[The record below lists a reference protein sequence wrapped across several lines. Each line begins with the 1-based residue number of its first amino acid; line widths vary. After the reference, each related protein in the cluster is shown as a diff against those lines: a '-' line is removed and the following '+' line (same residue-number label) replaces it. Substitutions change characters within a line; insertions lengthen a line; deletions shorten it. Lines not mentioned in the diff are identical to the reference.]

1 MALKFSER
9 QEITRQLKEFFEV
22 SGGGISITNDVAN
35 RLLTAGGDGQSVIG
49 QANLTFN
56 GTQLDLTANAVI
68 TTNAASNA
76 PILDI
81 FNSNTTSS
89 AKPMFRLGVD
99 ATSSLEIFRNG
110 NDPTIY
116 LNANQSGNGAMALQ
130 TRGATRILMD
140 ADIGFYDSTVS
151 SLDFYWESANSALS
165 IVNDGTSSITSPKS
179 ALDVRGSLTLGEA
192 PSNNILNN
200 AEFGKIEF
208 YSYDSNTDSSG
219 VTSKIVNIAD
229 GDFTGSQNNFRF
241 GVFVNDG
248 CISTGTLQERL
259 SISQNGNVGVG
270 TTEPAK
276 KLEISNNN
284 TSTVFNSDINS
295 FLSLENDNT
304 TVNNFASMQFNDG
317 SGLGSA
323 YVGTRFLRTN
333 SGGDLFF
340 ATRDDST
347 GGSAIRM
354 TINDVGKVSINS
366 ETFESSNLNVD
377 NEISVGS
384 GADERGIINYSSSE
398 LTFGTRSSATN
409 YFSTLRVKQ
418 GTVAV
423 GASNTNALGNGG
435 TPITLQ
441 VGGNGSAD
449 LQLYTTCVNGGAGNT
464 ITFGTSG
471 ASSTKQSATITSLLE
486 AAVTTHATGN
496 LVFGVNGG
504 AGVVERG
511 RFRSGGCLFLLGG
524 NGTLS
529 AYTSQEPL
537 NVFGN
542 GGGIMIFRNDTAAP
556 TNNQVLGSLGFKGVD
571 SANSNSSAEAKIAA
585 VATENHSGSTAQT
598 ELQFYT
604 KASGT
609 GPGSAPRKVMTI
621 DAAGSI
627 EQDGP
632 YLFLGGRT
640 GTYNGTIN
648 NVGSV
653 RINIDSNNSG
663 TGECFVIGHNQCA
676 QDVNNKLM
684 QIDESGNMCITG
696 NIYINKGS
704 STSGFITTVECQVSC
719 AATMDILILASE
731 FKVLEVFGA
740 VDPNVT
746 GSSAYR
752 DIIHMYIYNGIGYNG
767 AAVANYIYTQQISP
781 IARTVYDSG
790 SNCSGDTPIV
800 ANWYNGVTLT
810 DNIANTDHNSYCIRL
825 CMDSAIV
832 GSSEFC
838 VSITKRY

>member
-1 MALKFSER
+1 
-9 QEITRQLKEFFEV
+9 
-22 SGGGISITNDVAN
+22 
-35 RLLTAGGDGQSVIG
+35 
-49 QANLTFN
+49 
-56 GTQLDLTANAVI
+56 
-68 TTNAASNA
+68 
-76 PILDI
+76 
-81 FNSNTTSS
+81 
-89 AKPMFRLGVD
+89 
-99 ATSSLEIFRNG
+99 
-110 NDPTIY
+110 
-116 LNANQSGNGAMALQ
+116 
-130 TRGATRILMD
+130 
-140 ADIGFYDSTVS
+140 
-151 SLDFYWESANSALS
+151 
-165 IVNDGTSSITSPKS
+165 
-179 ALDVRGSLTLGEA
+179 
-192 PSNNILNN
+192 
-200 AEFGKIEF
+200 
-208 YSYDSNTDSSG
+208 
-219 VTSKIVNIAD
+219 
-229 GDFTGSQNNFRF
+229 
-241 GVFVNDG
+241 FVNDG

-609 GPGSAPRKVMTI
+609 GPGSAPRKSMTI

-627 EQDGP
+627 DQDGP
-632 YLFLGGRT
+632 YLYLGGRA
-640 GTYNGTIN
+640 GSYNGTIN
-648 NVGSV
+648 NPASI
-653 RINIDSNNSG
+653 RINFDSNNNS
-663 TGECFVIGHNQCA
+663 TTESFDIGHNQCSI
-676 QDVNNKLM
+676 DSNNKLFGVCENGNVC
-684 QIDESGNMCITG
+684 IYSGNL
-696 NIYINKGS
+696 YINKGS
-704 STSGFITTVECQVSC
+704 STSGFITTV
-719 AATMDILILASE
+719 
-731 FKVLEVFGA
+731 
-740 VDPNVT
+740 
-746 GSSAYR
+746 
-752 DIIHMYIYNGIGYNG
+752 
-767 AAVANYIYTQQISP
+767 
-781 IARTVYDSG
+781 
-790 SNCSGDTPIV
+790 
-800 ANWYNGVTLT
+800 
-810 DNIANTDHNSYCIRL
+810 
-825 CMDSAIV
+825 
-832 GSSEFC
+832 
-838 VSITKRY
+838 